1 MMKVSIN
8 MTKFKIAVLA
18 ILIVVAFL
26 AMPRFIFSQTYPAHG
41 FGFIPLRS
49 QSPIQQLRFGIQH
62 HPPWTVPKGTWALQ
76 LQHTWKNVWLHHQ
89 DLFRIDG
96 EIHETVL
103 RSAYGLNKRLEVM
116 VELPVRYLS
125 GGILDGFIEAFHN
138 TFGFGQAARDQF
150 SRDQFAVEI
159 HHPDQDEKVYRIGSE
174 KAGWQVGNMVTSFS
188 YLLVNN
194 ERNNFRALVTGNLKL
209 PTGSQT
215 ELFGSQGVDFGL
227 SVGICYNIGNIYPYL
242 NGGMV
247 YYSDDSVL
255 GMKLRQWH
263 ATMLIA
269 FEYHNQNSNHSW
281 ILQGLVESGV
291 AENFDQFSQRT
302 SELLIGYKHRYQS
315 GLVFEIGILENLFYF
330 DNSPDVAFHVGL
342 VKFI

>member
-1 MMKVSIN
+1 MKVDFNRI
-8 MTKFKIAVLA
+8 KFKIAA
-18 ILIVVAFL
+18 WIILI
-26 AMPRFIFSQTYPAHG
+26 FIVTIAVPESCYCQVYPDHG

-62 HPPWTVPKGTWALQ
+62 HPPWTVPEGTWSFQ
-76 LQHTWKNVWLHHQ
+76 LQHTWKNVWLHHSG
-89 DLFRIDG
+89 LFRFDG

-103 RSAYGLNKRLEVM
+103 RSSYGINNRLEMM
-116 VELPVRYLS
+116 VEFPVRYLS
-125 GGILDGFIEAFHN
+125 GGILDGFIEGFHR

-150 SRDQFAVEI
+150 PRDQFVVEI
-159 HHPDQDEKVYRIGSE
+159 YHPDPNGQTYRLASAE
-174 KAGWQVGNMVTSFS
+174 AGWQVGNVVTSLT

-194 ERNNFRALVTGNLKL
+194 KQNSFRAVVTGNLKL
-209 PTGSQT
+209 PTGSRT

-227 SVGICYNIGNIYPYL
+227 SLGTGFNYGNIYPYL
-242 NGGMV
+242 NCGLV

-255 GMKLRQWH
+255 GIKLRQWH

-269 FEYHNQNSNHSW
+269 FEYHQNGSNHSW

-291 AENFDQFSQRT
+291 AEKFDQFSQRT

-315 GLVFEIGILENLFYF
+315 GVVLEIGILENLFYY
-330 DNSPDVAFHVGL
+330 DNSPDVALHVGL
-342 VKFI
+342 AKFM